1 MTGTHRL
8 TTPVQRLILLSF
20 AVAAG
25 ASMRGSEVQAQV
37 QRQAGAG
44 TSAQIAPGTVQ
55 VPVDPL
61 KVEVEQ
67 LRTEVNRLHAALES
81 LRLTVNANQ
90 AAYAK
95 HRHAVADYG
104 VVSAKTICPNT
115 QVSDNTMVVFA
126 VANQHPKGLSGP
138 PE

>member
-8 TTPVQRLILLSF
+8 TTPVPRLILLSF
-20 AVAAG
+20 AFAAG
-25 ASMRGSEVQAQV
+25 ATMRGSEVQAQV
-37 QRQAGAG
+37 QRQAGSA
-44 TSAQIAPGTVQ
+44 TSAQIAPRAVQ
-55 VPVDPL
+55 TPIDPL

-67 LRTEVNRLHAALES
+67 LRVEVNRLHAALES

-95 HRHAVADYG
+95 HRHEVANYG
-104 VVSAKTICPNT
+104 VVSAKTVCPNT
-115 QVSDNTMVVFA
+115 QMADNIMLVFK
-126 VANQHPKGLSGP
+126 VANLNPKGLSGL